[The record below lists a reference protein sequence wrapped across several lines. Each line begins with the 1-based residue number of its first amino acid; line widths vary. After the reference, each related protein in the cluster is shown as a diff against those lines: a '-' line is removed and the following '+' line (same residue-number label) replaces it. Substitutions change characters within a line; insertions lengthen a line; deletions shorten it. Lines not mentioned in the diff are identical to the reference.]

1 MVARNISKNTILAV
15 NLSIADNFLKRFIGL
30 MFTKELPQGDGLHII
45 PCNSIHMCFMS
56 FPLDVIFLNENM
68 EIVSIIEGIRP
79 WKVSKI
85 VSKANSVLELPAGTI
100 AKTSSTVGD
109 KIILSNQ

>member
-1 MVARNISKNTILAV
+1 
-15 NLSIADNFLKRFIGL
+15 
-30 MFTKELPQGDGLHII
+30 
-45 PCNSIHMCFMS
+45 
-56 FPLDVIFLNENM
+56 M